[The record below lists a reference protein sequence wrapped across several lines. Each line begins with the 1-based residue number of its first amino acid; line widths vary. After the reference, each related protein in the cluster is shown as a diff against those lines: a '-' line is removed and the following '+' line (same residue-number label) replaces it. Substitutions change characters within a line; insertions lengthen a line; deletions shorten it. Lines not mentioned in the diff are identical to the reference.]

1 MWYLKK
7 NGANEH
13 IYKTERVT
21 NVENKLMVT
30 KRGKQKGGINWE
42 TEIDTYTLLYKKQIT
57 SRNLL
62 YNTGTLLN
70 TL

>member
-30 KRGKQKGGINWE
+30 KVASRVEGIN
-42 TEIDTYTLLYKKQIT
+42 
-57 SRNLL
+57 
-62 YNTGTLLN
+62 
-70 TL
+70 